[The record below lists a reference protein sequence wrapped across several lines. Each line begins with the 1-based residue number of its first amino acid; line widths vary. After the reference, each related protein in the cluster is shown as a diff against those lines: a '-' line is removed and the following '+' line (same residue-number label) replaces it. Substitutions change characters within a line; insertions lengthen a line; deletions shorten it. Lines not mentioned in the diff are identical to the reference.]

1 MTSLVVAVTFLKK
14 HSLDRI
20 VLVNLD
26 MRKIF
31 GGSST

>member
-14 HSLDRI
+14 LSLDRI
-20 VLVNLD
+20 LLENLD